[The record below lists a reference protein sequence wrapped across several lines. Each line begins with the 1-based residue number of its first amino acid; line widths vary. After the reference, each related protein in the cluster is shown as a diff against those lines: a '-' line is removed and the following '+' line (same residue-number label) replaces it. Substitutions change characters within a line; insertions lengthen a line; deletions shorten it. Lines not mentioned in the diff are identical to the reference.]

1 MFPEEFF
8 NFGYIE
14 IDQHRCMIHVYKS
27 RMDYQSISISHRVA
41 EAYWSGRSI
50 TVVLES
56 GAIQIHRD
64 FYSFPEMIRF

>member
-1 MFPEEFF
+1 
-8 NFGYIE
+8 
-14 IDQHRCMIHVYKS
+14 
-27 RMDYQSISISHRVA
+27 MDYQSISISHRVA